1 MLARILHKLRTGLG
15 PGRPPAGPVTGLEVP
30 DCPHTRSLENTADL
44 GEGLRF
50 CNDCKRVLRLE
61 KRRVPDRNPDGS
73 WADPFFHRTLDR
85 EESISAL
92 KDLQA
97 RQRN

>member
-1 MLARILHKLRTGLG
+1 MLARILSRLRTGLG
-15 PGRPPAGPVTGLEVP
+15 PHPWTP
-30 DCPHTRSLENTADL
+30 DPEPESCPHTRSLENTGDL

-50 CNDCKRVLRLE
+50 CHDCKRVLRLE
-61 KRRVPDRNPDGS
+61 KRRVPERNPDGN

-85 EESISAL
+85 DESLETL

-97 RQRN
+97 RQRS

>member
-15 PGRPPAGPVTGLEVP
+15 LDGPVPSPVSGPEAP
-30 DCPHTRSLENTADL
+30 DCPHTRSLENTGDL

-61 KRRVPDRNPDGS
+61 KRRVPERNADGS

-97 RQRN
+97 RQRI

>member
-1 MLARILHKLRTGLG
+1 MFARLLHKLRTGLG
-15 PGRPPAGPVTGLEVP
+15 PGSPSPGPAAPECL
-30 DCPHTRSLENTADL
+30 HTQSLETTQDL

-61 KRRVPDRNPDGS
+61 KRRIPERNPDGS

-85 EESISAL
+85 EESLTIL

-97 RQRN
+97 RQRI